1 MRISLGNFTKLPS
14 LLASYVL
21 HCLNS
26 TWGPSPPQEVSHG
39 PDQGHGW
46 DQGQGMIY
54 LVFMV
59 CLFSFFT
66 FGIMLSY
73 IRSRKVEGSHDPYH
87 QYIARDWSPC
97 VAHCHPKILHVC
109 GACYVSEGG
118 EGLRFMIPGGS
129 LLPPGRRKP
138 ANQLAH

>member
-1 MRISLGNFTKLPS
+1 MHFQSRGKLTKCKMRISSGNFTKLPS

-21 HCLNS
+21 HCLNR

-39 PDQGHGW
+39 PDQGHDW

-87 QYIARDWSPC
+87 QYIARDWSRPQ
-97 VAHCHPKILHVC
+97 V
-109 GACYVSEGG
+109 
-118 EGLRFMIPGGS
+118 
-129 LLPPGRRKP
+129 PPFLV
-138 ANQLAH
+138 LAHKDSVVVSNPATLEQLPG